1 MATSLAASRK
11 QKLAI
16 FMHMLGINPCVA
28 DGSRNR
34 TYMASFGAER
44 KGCRA
49 EKQRTEHLSSESS
62 DGEVDHVA
70 SSNAGYA
77 RVEIYSPYARNFF
90 PKRKNTSRISVC
102 KDVL

>member
-44 KGCRA
+44 RGCRA
-49 EKQRTEHLSSESS
+49 ENQRTEHLSSESL

-70 SSNAGYA
+70 SSHGGYA
-77 RVEIYSPYARNFF
+77 RPVRTEFF
-90 PKRKNTSRISVC
+90 SMC
-102 KDVL
+102 KIEEKASKHLD